1 MEIHSSIL
9 AWRIP
14 WIEEPGG
21 PQPIGL
27 ERIRHDRSDLAHTHA
42 LCKPSV
48 DALQVLLA
56 GVSAGAGN
64 SEKTQ
69 GQEGAQNRR

>member
-14 WIEEPGG
+14 WTEEPGG

-27 ERIRHDRSDLAHTHA
+27 ERIRHYRSDLAHTHA